1 MSVPTRPLG
10 STGID
15 VSIIGVGGGHIC
27 RKHITEET
35 TVRII
40 QRAVDEGVTFID
52 TAWEYHGGE
61 SERRMGIALQ
71 KRREKA
77 VIMTK
82 VCSRGRD
89 EALEQLDESLKR
101 LKTDYIDVW
110 QFHEINYDND
120 ADWLFAQDGA
130 VEAAIKARDAGKVRC
145 IGFTGHKSPHILQTM
160 LEQDFAWDTCQLPVN
175 VLDYHYR
182 SFQRQMLPQ
191 LVDRGI
197 GVIGMK
203 SLGGDAQL
211 ITGAGLTAEQCRRY
225 ALSLPISVLVCGME
239 SEENLE
245 QDLAVARDFEAYD
258 EAEMARLREQVMPVA
273 KDGRFE
279 WFKSTQFYDSQTHR
293 DQHGFPPIG
302 SVGQPPADKE
312 TS

>member
-1 MSVPTRPLG
+1 MGTQKGIFGRLAALVMARPAVSASAIVACML
-10 STGID
+10 
-15 VSIIGVGGGHIC
+15 VSIALALQLNVSTNILEMLPPGDPTTEAIMELNREEKGANLLVIGVHGEDPEALHAFMVEL
-27 RKHITEET
+27 TEELT
-35 TVRII
+35 RV
-40 QRAVDEGVTFID
+40 EGVD
-52 TAWEYHGGE
+52 Y
-61 SERRMGIALQ
+61 ALYQ
-71 KRREKA
+71 
-77 VIMTK
+77 
-82 VCSRGRD
+82 
-89 EALEQLDESLKR
+89 
-101 LKTDYIDVW
+101 
-110 QFHEINYDND
+110 
-120 ADWLFAQDGA
+120 
-130 VEAAIKARDAGKVRC
+130 
-145 IGFTGHKSPHILQTM
+145 